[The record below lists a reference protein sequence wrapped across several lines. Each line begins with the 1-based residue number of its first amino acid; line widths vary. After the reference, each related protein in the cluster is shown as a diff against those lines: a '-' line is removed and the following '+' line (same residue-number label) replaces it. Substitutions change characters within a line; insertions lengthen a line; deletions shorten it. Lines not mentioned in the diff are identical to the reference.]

1 MVLFHFIKMLA
12 INEPFKMTNLWFFWS
27 KKVSWF
33 DKTFLIL
40 HERGISKIGKIGLV
54 WPESSKKVFKLFE
67 YEMTFSTDVS
77 FLWVNAI
84 LKMVWTCLSSLLLGT
99 LYPIQYYIAHVIEL
113 HIIFWT
119 VFSVKITWITFDH
132 LIRFNVILLQ
142 VVLILYFEFYFE
154 HDGSTIL

>member
-1 MVLFHFIKMLA
+1 MLA
-12 INEPFKMTNLWFFWS
+12 INEPFKMTNPWFFWS
-27 KKVSWF
+27 KTVSWF

-67 YEMTFSTDVS
+67 YAMTFSTDVS

-84 LKMVWTCLSSLLLGT
+84 LKMDWTCLFSLLLGT
-99 LYPIQYYIAHVIEL
+99 LYNKYYIAYVIEL
-113 HIIFWT
+113 HNIFLA
-119 VFSVKITWITFDH
+119 VCSVKEAWITFDH